1 MALSP
6 RLIESIFARMLVRYG
21 TAWTTRWQGIEIE
34 AVKADWANELDG
46 FDSIAIRHALEH
58 LPEERPPTVAQFKA
72 NCYGR
77 NKPSIPLLPPP
88 KVERKR
94 VEGLIRQMHATQ
106 KERRPLQWA
115 HDLCTREK
123 DGEDLT
129 PVQMASWRKALAEA
143 PTDTLMEFKGIP
155 ADSLPPAMRGG
166 E

>member
-1 MALSP
+1 MALSQ
-6 RLIESIFARMLVRYG
+6 RLVDAVFSRMLVRYG
-21 TAWTTRWQGIEIE
+21 AAWIGKWEGIPLDD
-34 AVKADWANELDG
+34 VKKDWANELAG
-46 FDSIAIRHALEH
+46 FDAVAIRHALEH

-94 VEGLIRQMHATQ
+94 VEGLILRMHAAQ
-106 KERRPLQWA
+106 KERRPIQWA
-115 HDLCTREK
+115 HDLCAREGN
-123 DGEDLT
+123 GETLT
-129 PVQMASWRKALAEA
+129 PVQMVAWRKALAEA

-155 ADSLPPAMRGG
+155 ADSLPPAMRGD